1 MLATAITVR
10 LLLYLVFALD
20 GIIPASTQRV
30 AERKCQEFLAKNTKT
45 TLSIPLSLHAEII
58 TLTTRNCSDSVDLII
73 NGEEAARGEFPHQAL
88 LGYPVNDTAK
98 RYEFRCGGS
107 LISERFVL
115 TAAHC
120 GTPRV
125 VRLGEHSL
133 SEVEDEEDF
142 EVEAFFKHPNY
153 TVKASYHDIAVV
165 KLVELVEFDYYV
177 RPACLWTSVP
187 LNLSSVIATG
197 FGVTEFAGNTSDVL
211 MKVRLQLRDRSSCA
225 EKFEFE
231 RKFKLGVREE
241 QLCVG
246 SQKDGK
252 DTCQGDSGGPIQVVT
267 DGRTCMY
274 HIVGVTSLG
283 VSCGVGKAENIYT
296 QVASYLDWI
305 EDTVWP
311 GERRTAPQR
320 FPDHVIYFP
329 EDDYD

>member
-1 MLATAITVR
+1 MI
-10 LLLYLVFALD
+10 
-20 GIIPASTQRV
+20 S
-30 AERKCQEFLAKNTKT
+30 
-45 TLSIPLSLHAEII
+45 
-58 TLTTRNCSDSVDLII
+58 RNCSDSVDLII

-88 LGYPVNDTAK
+88 LGYPVNATAK

-197 FGVTEFAGNTSDVL
+197 FGVTEF
-211 MKVRLQLRDRSSCA
+211 
-225 EKFEFE
+225 
-231 RKFKLGVREE
+231 
-241 QLCVG
+241 
-246 SQKDGK
+246 
-252 DTCQGDSGGPIQVVT
+252 
-267 DGRTCMY
+267 
-274 HIVGVTSLG
+274 
-283 VSCGVGKAENIYT
+283 GKAFLDL
-296 QVASYLDWI
+296 YLNCK
-305 EDTVWP
+305 
-311 GERRTAPQR
+311 
-320 FPDHVIYFP
+320 
-329 EDDYD
+329 